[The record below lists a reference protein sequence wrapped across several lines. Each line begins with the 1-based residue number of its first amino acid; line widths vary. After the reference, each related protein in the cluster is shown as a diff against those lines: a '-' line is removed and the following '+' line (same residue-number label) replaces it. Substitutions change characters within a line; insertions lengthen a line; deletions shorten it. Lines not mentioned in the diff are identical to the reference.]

1 VATPQA
7 VREKK
12 IAAAASVSSAVVLVG
27 LKVYLTVATGSLG
40 VLSEALHSSLDL
52 VAAVITYLSV
62 RVSDKPADANHTYG
76 HAKVENFSA
85 FIETGLLLLTSLYI
99 IWEAFQRL
107 LFKDVHLKPSFVAI
121 VILFGALLID
131 VVRSRALYRAARKHH
146 SEALEA
152 DALHFSTDVWST
164 AVVIAGLAAVWAGE
178 RFGLPWLRYADPI
191 AALVVA
197 GVVIW
202 VGSQLGRR
210 TMDAL
215 LDAAPVGLQQRI
227 GEAVSRLDGVLSADR
242 VRVRRAGHRH
252 FVDVTIGVPRTHSF
266 EQVHAISDAVEK
278 RVQEIVESDVM
289 VHMEPRAHAGE
300 DLFDWIRVL
309 AQRRGLAIHE
319 LAAHEMAGRLF
330 IELHLEVDE
339 TLSLREA
346 HHRATELE
354 EDIRVSFGGAS
365 GGAPEV
371 TIHIEPFGPRIPT
384 AAEQDELAAAVQQF
398 LNSQRPQYTGLVNC
412 HEVRVRNVDNRMV
425 ISCHCALDGDLSI
438 TRVHDITQAL
448 EDRVREKFPQVDRIT
463 IHPEPTEES

>member
-1 VATPQA
+1 M
-7 VREKK
+7 
-12 IAAAASVSSAVVLVG
+12 LVT

-62 RVSDKPADANHTYG
+62 RVSDKPADADHTYG

-107 LFKDVHLKPSFVAI
+107 LFKDVHLRPSLVAI
-121 VILFGALLID
+121 VVLFGALLID
-131 VVRSRALYRAARKHH
+131 VVRSRALYRVAQKHR

-178 RFGLPWLRYADPI
+178 RFDLPWLRYADPI

-202 VGSQLGRR
+202 VGSRLGKR

-227 GEAVSRLDGVLSADR
+227 GDAVGGLDGVLSADR
-242 VRVRRAGHRH
+242 VRVRRAGNRH

-319 LAAHEMAGRLF
+319 LAAHQLGGRLF
-330 IELHLEVDE
+330 VELHLEVDE
-339 TLSLREA
+339 KLSLRDA
-346 HHRATELE
+346 HRRATELE
-354 EDIRVSFGGAS
+354 EDIRESLTAEDK
-365 GGAPEV
+365 APDV
-371 TIHIEPFGPRIPT
+371 TIHIEPFGARIPT

-398 LNSQRPQYTGLVNC
+398 LNSRRPSDDGLVNC

-425 ISCHCALDGDLSI
+425 VSCHCALDGDLSI
-438 TRVHDITQAL
+438 TRVHDVTQAL

>member
-1 VATPQA
+1 MATVEA

-12 IAAAASVSSAVVLVG
+12 LAATASVGSAVVLVA
-27 LKVYLTVATGSLG
+27 LKVYLTIATGSLG

-62 RVSDKPADANHTYG
+62 RVSDKPADADHTYG

-107 LFKDVHLKPSFVAI
+107 FFEDVHLRPILIAI

-131 VVRSRALYRAARKHH
+131 VIRSRALYRAARKHH

-164 AVVIAGLAAVWAGE
+164 GVVIAGLAAVWAGE
-178 RFGLPWLRYADPI
+178 HFNLPWLRYADPI

-215 LDAAPVGLQQRI
+215 LDAAPAGLQQRI
-227 GEAVSRLDGVLSADR
+227 GEAVSELDGVLSADR
-242 VRVRRAGHRH
+242 VRVRRAGNRH
-252 FVDVTIGVPRTHSF
+252 FVDVTIGVPRTHSL
-266 EQVHAISDAVEK
+266 EQVHAVSDAVEK

-289 VHMEPRAHAGE
+289 VHMEPRAHTGE

-319 LAAHEMAGRLF
+319 LAAHEMGGRLF
-330 IELHLEVDE
+330 VELHLEVDE
-339 TLSLREA
+339 KLSLRDA

-354 EDIRVSFGGAS
+354 NDIRESLTTGDE
-365 GGAPEV
+365 APDV
-371 TIHIEPFGPRIPT
+371 TIHIEPLGTRIPT
-384 AAEQDELAAAVQQF
+384 AAEQNELAAAVQQF
-398 LNSQRPQYTGLVNC
+398 LNSQRLQYAGLVNC

-425 ISCHCALDGDLSI
+425 VSCHCALDGDLAI

-448 EDRVREKFPQVDRIT
+448 ENHVRERFPQVDRIT